1 MHTYTFDDTH
11 THTFDDADILQ
22 KTKLRKRYQVGLE
35 KLRSSAGQVCFVC
48 LWLQFKA
55 QLQSEYD
62 LQRGA
67 GVFCVPMVAVQSA
80 AAPTLVSM
88 TSLPANHVAAFE
100 V

>member
-1 MHTYTFDDTH
+1 MVLWCLTKSSYALCMISHMHTYTFDDTH

-55 QLQSEYD
+55 QL
-62 LQRGA
+62 LRH
-67 GVFCVPMVAVQSA
+67 
-80 AAPTLVSM
+80 L
-88 TSLPANHVAAFE
+88 
-100 V
+100 